1 MKKRE
6 GISGAREDPQGLGEE
21 QEEGGGRDG
30 WRFGGGKVRGW
41 GVSGCMLAPG
51 LGGLVPSS

>member
-21 QEEGGGRDG
+21 QDAGGGRDG
-30 WRFGGGKVRGW
+30 
-41 GVSGCMLAPG
+41 G
-51 LGGLVPSS
+51 LGVERCKDGE